1 MNNNLRLTSEPD
13 SYAKFSFYQPCNAG
27 SIITLGVVH
36 LMTQQLQHDFGRIM
50 HLRYSPCPSFSFS
63 HGLTSSHSA
72 VMQQQQIPR
81 IICDFPPYSLIA
93 DYVRP
98 PLFKDEEEL
107 RLRHLVAVGLS
118 RSTPDIA
125 ISVLTVFWS
134 CDFCGGLGLGIASD
148 GPST

>member
-1 MNNNLRLTSEPD
+1 MLS
-13 SYAKFSFYQPCNAG
+13 FHFYQPCNAG

-50 HLRYSPCPSFSFS
+50 RLRYSPCPSFSFS
-63 HGLTSSHSA
+63 HGLTSSHIA
-72 VMQQQQIPR
+72 LMQQQRIPK
-81 IICDFPPYSLIA
+81 ILFDFQPHSLTA

-118 RSTPDIA
+118 RPTPEIA
-125 ISVLTVFWS
+125 IFVLTVFWS
-134 CDFCGGLGLGIASD
+134 CDFYGGLGLGIASD